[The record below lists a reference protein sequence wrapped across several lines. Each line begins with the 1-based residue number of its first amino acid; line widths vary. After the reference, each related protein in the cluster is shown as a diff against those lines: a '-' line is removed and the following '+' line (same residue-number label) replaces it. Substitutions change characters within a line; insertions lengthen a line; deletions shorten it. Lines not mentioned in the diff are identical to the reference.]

1 MKYETLS
8 IYDRKPIGPLR
19 IPVIPPGINPEDIL
33 PLIIDEI
40 KKEENERPYAPLRIP
55 EKPEQIH

>member
-19 IPVIPPGINPEDIL
+19 IPAIPPGINPDDIL
-33 PLIIDEI
+33 PLIINKIE
-40 KKEENERPYAPLRIP
+40 KEENERPYTPLRIP
-55 EKPEQIH
+55 EKPGQIH